1 MNSLVSLALAA
12 VSLFLVYATENFFLQ
27 TVFFLLAIFFGL
39 QFLTGFLKAVLGFLK
54 GEQAE
59 VEAAQGTYPDVEEI
73 YEENVKLAVGKKPHK
88 KSWTERIFAGAE
100 EFVEEVTDLFK

>member
-1 MNSLVSLALAA
+1 MNFAVLLVLAVL
-12 VSLFLVYATENFFLQ
+12 SLFLVYITDNFFLQ
-27 TVFFLLAIFFGL
+27 TVFFLIFILLAILFVLDFP
-39 QFLTGFLKAVLGFLK
+39 KALFGFLK

-59 VEAAQGTYPDVEEI
+59 VEAAQGTYPDVGEI
-73 YEENVKLAVGKKPHK
+73 YEENVKLAAGKKPHK